1 MGSQTIW
8 PKAAISG
15 KGDCISFLS
24 GIALWPWR
32 TFTSNHQKP
41 SYLPLIVLKKSIC
54 LPIKKCTISSQCVV
68 AISPLTLSISGL
80 HIWISSFNHLST
92 TSFVTSVS
100 TSVNL
105 FPPVHLPHVSWICKL
120 PPQKIRGQRKRIV
133 LQRRTKG
140 RRWKLRCL
148 LQVPRN
154 ACPHSIF
161 LPICLSS
168 YQIKGGNKRNKKMYT
183 KNMHRTFCSKF
194 SKVILK

>member
-15 KGDCISFLS
+15 KGGCISFLS
-24 GIALWPWR
+24 GIASWPWR

-54 LPIKKCTISSQCVV
+54 LPIKKCTISSQCVA

-100 TSVNL
+100 TWVNL

-133 LQRRTKG
+133 LPKEDKG
-140 RRWKLRCL
+140 EKMKAKVSTPGSQKCL
-148 LQVPRN
+148 SPF
-154 ACPHSIF
+154 H
-161 LPICLSS
+161 LSS
-168 YQIKGGNKRNKKMYT
+168 YLPFILPNQRGNKRNKKMYT